1 MKFALFAAAAVLTGG
16 VAHAAPLADYGK
28 LPAMDQVSISP
39 DGARIAF
46 TQSVDGKTAVVVDQ
60 LNPAAVVLNLP
71 PAAQPVRGLI
81 WADATHLLVV
91 RSPTAP
97 ASAGAFGPPTGDA
110 YVVQSLD
117 LEKRKSTPLL
127 NFGADKGED
136 SRAKGAAP
144 MNAAYEM
151 PQVAAV
157 KGHTTVFLRGLMV
170 DGSNRAPALM
180 SSDLI
185 AAKDQ
190 VLEQGVA
197 SDPGRRWIVNDQG
210 EQIGQ
215 TRYEDRAHVWT
226 LQIKQGGRWADAYSS
241 KPLAP
246 PPQLLGQ
253 SADGASLILQLTRD
267 DGATEYRSV
276 SLADGKVSEPLAEYD
291 GLSTLI
297 HDQATQR
304 IIGGVK
310 KGMEPVYA
318 FFDPKD
324 QAGWDAVV
332 KSFPDEQADPVSW
345 SRDRSKIVVRVTSAR
360 RGVAYAVVDLAS
372 RKAIQIGPAYQGI
385 TGADVADVAIAAY
398 PAKDGQTIQA
408 YLTLPTGK
416 DPKNLPLI
424 VLAHDGPGGRDQAG
438 FDWWA
443 QALASRGYAV
453 LQPQFRG
460 SSGFDWK
467 LQAAGFGEFGR
478 KMQSDLSDGVRA
490 LAAKGYIDPK
500 RVCIVGA
507 GYGGYAALAG
517 ATMDQGVYRC
527 AVSVAG
533 VSDLKK
539 LAGAKSASATAW
551 DKYLGSKG
559 PADPVLDQ
567 VSPARHAAGASGPIL
582 LIHDVGD
589 TVAPIDQSQ
598 GMETALKQA
607 GKPVEF
613 VTLASE
619 DHALAREATR
629 QQMLQAT
636 LTFLEKNNPPK

>member
-1 MKFALFAAAAVLTGG
+1 MRLAWIAASAAVAGG
-16 VAHAAPLADYGK
+16 VAHAAPLAAYGK
-28 LPAMDQVSISP
+28 LPVMDQVAISP
-39 DGARIAF
+39 DGGKVAF
-46 TQSVDGKTAVVVDQ
+46 AQLVNGKTAVVVDQ
-60 LNPAAVVLNLP
+60 LNPASVVGNLP
-71 PAAQPVRGLI
+71 PADQTVRALI

-91 RSPTAP
+91 KSPTAT
-97 ASAGAFGPPTGDA
+97 AGGFGPPVGET

-117 LEKRKSTPLL
+117 LEKRKTTPLL
-127 NFGADKGED
+127 NFARDTGESD
-136 SRAKGAAP
+136 RAHGAAP
-144 MNAAYEM
+144 MNSASEM
-151 PQVAAV
+151 PQVGAV

-170 DGSNRAPALM
+170 DGSDRAPALM
-180 SSDLI
+180 SSDLV
-185 AAKDQ
+185 AAKDL
-190 VLEQGVA
+190 VIDKSVS
-197 SDPGRRWIVNDQG
+197 SDPGRRWIVDDQG
-210 EQIGQ
+210 EQIAQ
-215 TRYEDRAHVWT
+215 TKYEDRAHTWT
-226 LQIKQGGRWADAYSS
+226 LQIKQGGRWIDAYSS
-241 KPLAP
+241 RPPAL
-246 PPQLLGQ
+246 PPQLLGL
-253 SADGASLILQLTRD
+253 SPDGASLLLQLTKD
-267 DGATEYRSV
+267 DGGAEYRSV
-276 SLADGKVSEPLAEYD
+276 SLADGKLSAPLAEYD
-291 GLSTLI
+291 GFATLI
-297 HDQATQR
+297 HDPATQR
-304 IIGGVK
+304 VVGGVK
-310 KGMEPVYA
+310 KGMEPAYA

-324 QAGWDAVV
+324 QAGWDVVV
-332 KSFPDEQADPVSW
+332 KSYPDEQVDPVSW
-345 SRDRSKIVVRVTSAR
+345 SRDRGKVVVRVTSAR
-360 RGVAYAVVDLAS
+360 RGIAYEVVDLAS
-372 RKAIQIGPAYQGI
+372 HKAIQIGPAYQGI

-408 YLTLPTGK
+408 YLTLPTGR

-424 VLAHDGPGGRDQAG
+424 VLAHDGPAGRDQAG

-517 ATMDQGVYRC
+517 ATMEQGVYRC

-533 VSDLKK
+533 VSDLRK
-539 LAGAKSASATAW
+539 LASAKSFSGPAW

-559 PADPVLDQ
+559 PTDPVLDQ
-567 VSPARHAAGASGPIL
+567 ISPARHAAEASGPIL
-582 LIHDVGD
+582 LIDDVGD
-589 TVAPIDQSQ
+589 TVAPIEQSQ

-607 GKPVEF
+607 GKPVEL
-613 VTLASE
+613 VTLSSE

-636 LTFLEKNNPPK
+636 VTFLEKNNPPQ

>member
-1 MKFALFAAAAVLTGG
+1 MRLAWIAASAVVAGG
-16 VAHAAPLADYGK
+16 MAHAASLAAYGK
-28 LPAMDQVSISP
+28 LPVMDQVAVSP
-39 DGARIAF
+39 DGSKVAF
-46 TQSVDGKTAVVVDQ
+46 AQLVNGKTAVVVDQ
-60 LNPAAVVLNLP
+60 LNPASVVGNLP
-71 PAAQPVRGLI
+71 PSDQTVRALI

-91 RSPTAP
+91 RSPTA
-97 ASAGAFGPPTGDA
+97 AAGGFGPPVGET
-110 YVVQSLD
+110 YLVQSLD
-117 LEKRKSTPLL
+117 LEKRKATPLL
-127 NFGADKGED
+127 NFAADKGED
-136 SRAKGAAP
+136 SRAHGAAP

-151 PQVAAV
+151 PQVSAV
-157 KGHTTVFLRGLMV
+157 KGHTTVFLRGLLV
-170 DGSNRAPALM
+170 DGSDRAPALM
-180 SSDLI
+180 SSDLV
-185 AAKDQ
+185 AGKDI
-190 VLEQGVA
+190 VVDKGVS
-197 SDPGRRWIVNDQG
+197 SDPGRRWIVDDQG
-210 EQIGQ
+210 EQIAQ
-215 TRYEDRAHVWT
+215 TKYEDRAHTWT
-226 LQIKQGGRWADAYSS
+226 LQIKQGGRWVEAYSS
-241 KPLAP
+241 KAP
-246 PPQLLGQ
+246 ALPPQLLGL
-253 SADGASLILQLTRD
+253 SSDGASLLLQLTKD
-267 DGATEYRSV
+267 DGGAEYRSV
-276 SLADGKVSEPLAEYD
+276 ALADGKVSEPVAAYD
-291 GLSTLI
+291 GFSTLI
-297 HDQATQR
+297 HDPATQR

-310 KGMEPVYA
+310 KGMEPAYA

-324 QAGWDAVV
+324 QASWDAVV
-332 KSFPDEQADPVSW
+332 KSYPDEQVDLVNW
-345 SRDRSKIVVRVTSAR
+345 SRDRSKVAVRVTSAR

-372 RKAIQIGPAYQGI
+372 HKAMDIGPAYQGI

-408 YLTLPTGK
+408 FLTLPTGRE
-416 DPKNLPLI
+416 PKNLPLI
-424 VLAHDGPGGRDQAG
+424 VLAHDGPAGRDQAG

-517 ATMDQGVYRC
+517 ATMEQGVYRC

-533 VSDLKK
+533 VSNMRK
-539 LAGAKSASATAW
+539 LVSAHALSASAW
-551 DKYLGSKG
+551 DKFVGAKG

-567 VSPARHAAGASGPIL
+567 VSPVRHAAEASGPIL

-589 TVAPIDQSQ
+589 TVAPIEQSQ
-598 GMETALKQA
+598 SMETALKQA
-607 GKPVEF
+607 NKPVEF
-613 VTLASE
+613 VTLSSE

-636 LTFLEKNNPPK
+636 VTFLEKNNPPQ

>member
-1 MKFALFAAAAVLTGG
+1 MKYALFAAAAVLTGG
-16 VAHAAPLADYGK
+16 VAHAAPLADYGR
-28 LPAMDQVSISP
+28 LPAMDQVAISP
-39 DGARIAF
+39 DGARVAF
-46 TQSVDGKTAVVVDQ
+46 TQSVNGKTAVVVDQ
-60 LNPAAVVLNLP
+60 LNPASVVINLP
-71 PAAQPVRGLI
+71 PSDQPVRALI
-81 WADATHLLVV
+81 WADATHLLLVK
-91 RSPTAP
+91 SPTAP
-97 ASAGAFGPPTGDA
+97 AGSGPGAAFGPSYGL
-110 YVVQSLD
+110 QSLD
-117 LEKRKSTPLL
+117 LEKRKVTPLL
-127 NFGADKGED
+127 NFPDDRQQDTRAHGASLMRTSTEL
-136 SRAKGAAP
+136 
-144 MNAAYEM
+144 
-151 PQVAAV
+151 PQIVTV
-157 KGHTTVFLRGLMV
+157 KGHTTVFLRGSTV
-170 DGSNRAPALM
+170 DGALSAPALM
-180 SSDLI
+180 SSDLV
-185 AAKDQ
+185 AAKDE
-190 VLEQGVA
+190 VLDKSVA

-210 EQIGQ
+210 EPIAQ
-215 TRYEDRAHVWT
+215 TRYEDRAHIWT
-226 LQIKQGGRWADAYSS
+226 LQIKQGGRWTDAYSS

-246 PPQLLGQ
+246 APQLLGP
-253 SADGASLILQLTRD
+253 SADGASLILQLTKD

-297 HDQATQR
+297 HDPATQR
-304 IIGGVK
+304 VIGGVK
-310 KGMEPVYA
+310 KGMEPLYV

-324 QAGWDAVV
+324 QAGWDAVA

-360 RGVAYAVVDLAS
+360 RGIAYAVVDLAS

-416 DPKNLPLI
+416 DAKNLPLI

-443 QALASRGYAV
+443 QAMASRGYAV

-517 ATMDQGVYRC
+517 ATMEPGVYRC

-539 LAGAKSASATAW
+539 LASAKSASASAW

-567 VSPARHAAGASGPIL
+567 VSPARHAADASGPIL

-598 GMETALKQA
+598 GMEIALKQA

-636 LTFLEKNNPPK
+636 LAFLEKNNPPQ